1 MFRLKPDLLMALG
14 RQKWLL
20 DTKWKRLDAGAR
32 DNKYDL
38 AQQDFYQML
47 AYGHKYLE
55 SKGEMV
61 LIYPKTREF
70 PRH

>member
-1 MFRLKPDLLMALG
+1 MA
-14 RQKWLL
+14 
-20 DTKWKRLDAGAR
+20 AGYQMETPGCRRR

-70 PRH
+70 PAH